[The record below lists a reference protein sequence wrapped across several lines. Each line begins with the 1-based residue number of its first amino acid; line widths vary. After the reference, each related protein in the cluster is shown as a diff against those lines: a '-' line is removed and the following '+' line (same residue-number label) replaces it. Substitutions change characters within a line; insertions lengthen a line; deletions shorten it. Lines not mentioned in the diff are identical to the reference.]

1 MIMKRQLNVLLKE
14 MDERL
19 KYLMERVD
27 GSTNEE
33 MESYYTGKYCE
44 LDKVYKELKE
54 ILDNENKR

>member
-1 MIMKRQLNVLLKE
+1 MKEQLNLLLKE

-19 KYLMERVD
+19 NDLMDKVD

-33 MESYYTGKYCE
+33 MESYYAGKYCE

-54 ILDNENKR
+54 IVENDN

>member
-1 MIMKRQLNVLLKE
+1 MKRQLNLLLKE

-19 KYLMERVD
+19 TELMDKVD

-44 LDKVYKELKE
+44 LDRVYKELRE
-54 ILDNENKR
+54 IVENDN